1 MSRSPAHF
9 RQADLTR
16 AMKAATA
23 AGANVL
29 RVEIEGG
36 KIVLVMGKEGE
47 AEPVLTEL
55 EAWKRRRAQRQ
66 G

>member
-36 KIVLVMGKEGE
+36 KIVLVMGKEGST
-47 AEPVLTEL
+47 EPVMTEL
-55 EAWKRRRAQRQ
+55 QKWLAEHGQ
-66 G
+66 GQA